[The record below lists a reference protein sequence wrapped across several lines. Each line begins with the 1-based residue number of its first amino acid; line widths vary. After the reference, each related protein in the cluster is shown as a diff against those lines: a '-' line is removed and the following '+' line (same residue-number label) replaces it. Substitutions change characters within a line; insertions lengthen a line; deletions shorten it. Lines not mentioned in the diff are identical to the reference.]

1 MVFIAEAFGAWLL
14 ERLADAGHKRLSK
27 LLLGTEQ
34 QQALRQAATAA
45 VWRTA
50 EELRPEDSERAAEL
64 ARVVEEV
71 FRRPMP
77 ARPSAGQA
85 MLLEALQANVADQI
99 AVLGDADMTG
109 ISVSSAAL
117 LGVTTTGLAER
128 LAGNLFIEIV
138 ASGASKGLLTPLA
151 DQLNHDLTHLQGQ
164 QLSGQLAR
172 LAVEVQRTVTRLEQR
187 ELATSERQAPWEQR
201 YQSLLAFWPLP
212 KVESADPYAI
222 GVLYSRR
229 AERAHPSEHGRPPYV
244 PRTADETLAGLLNS
258 QPLILVRGQSRAG
271 KSRTA
276 FEVAARE
283 LAGWRLLIPKD
294 REALA
299 GAKGLRQ

>member
-1 MVFIAEAFGAWLL
+1 
-14 ERLADAGHKRLSK
+14 
-27 LLLGTEQ
+27 
-34 QQALRQAATAA
+34 
-45 VWRTA
+45 
-50 EELRPEDSERAAEL
+50 
-64 ARVVEEV
+64 
-71 FRRPMP
+71 
-77 ARPSAGQA
+77 
-85 MLLEALQANVADQI
+85 
-99 AVLGDADMTG
+99 
-109 ISVSSAAL
+109 
-117 LGVTTTGLAER
+117 VTTTGLAER